1 MRLPEK
7 NLYVAALGAVMVLS
21 LVAALLAFFGV
32 SDIALG
38 FLALVVLLIPV
49 VAHLRMRRS
58 LSAIKKVVAN
68 PHSAAPD
75 LANDRLLRI
84 EESIRTLDHKLADI
98 QATQSQ
104 QGAVSE
110 ISKQAQAV
118 RREARLARLLNEETL
133 KGLK

>member
-38 FLALVVLLIPV
+38 FLALVALLIPV

-58 LSAIKKVVAN
+58 LSAIK
-68 PHSAAPD
+68 
-75 LANDRLLRI
+75 R
-84 EESIRTLDHKLADI
+84 
-98 QATQSQ
+98 
-104 QGAVSE
+104 
-110 ISKQAQAV
+110 
-118 RREARLARLLNEETL
+118 
-133 KGLK
+133 